1 MNYIARELVL
11 TLFVLLPQWRRQHV
25 EAGVNISDLAGRNA
39 FLYWYTLLHPSWYWR
54 EAWVFHSFS
63 APKTLI
69 VIHMWNMVGIV
80 TRLPYQ
86 KEAGCTDTTLIN
98 SHLVL
103 AVLIASMYLESSLTC
118 RTFGWSHLDYLLHQP
133 TLSSLSKQLVLG
145 FMQAFFHFLISLWI
159 HLISSL

>member
-1 MNYIARELVL
+1 MDGKHSECWDFIHTCDSADYELHSQGIGTDIRLTPTFMNNDEDNMWKLGLALQILQKEMLFYIGIHFCIPVGIEEKPGS
-11 TLFVLLPQWRRQHV
+11 F
-25 EAGVNISDLAGRNA
+25 
-39 FLYWYTLLHPSWYWR
+39 
-54 EAWVFHSFS
+54 SFS

-118 RTFGWSHLDYLLHQP
+118 RTFG
-133 TLSSLSKQLVLG
+133 
-145 FMQAFFHFLISLWI
+145 
-159 HLISSL
+159 